1 MSMTQGKSGQIAIF
15 LMLLIAGL
23 VLMLALNVEV
33 FTAARAKLKLQNAA
47 DASAIALTRWQ
58 GITLNLIGDL
68 NLAHIKA
75 INDRVPADEF
85 STNFIAGITAL
96 QRHLSAVG
104 PLVGFKVANDL
115 AAENGASRSDRM
127 ANATELIAQNTDA
140 IYYEMVRKIMA
151 NGVYAGIDNAKMPND
166 LYLNSTFYDAI
177 RSRDYVTLCRLGGK
191 NHALPQVPDKV
202 PALDELVSSG
212 CFGFIG
218 ANQCGLNGTSD
229 FLAYELLELAHKFTL
244 DSVTPENLWTNREL
258 LVSSDPKLSWA
269 TYDSDE
275 WKNGLPS
282 DLRPGRFPWLNGM
295 EVRHEHAVMGGSAII
310 RLEEY
315 VTTSQKDPRNVG
327 SLKELGE
334 KNISSNTFVNTIV
347 AEAGA
352 KVFANSGGK
361 NVLESSVYPPLIL
374 PTFTSV
380 RLVPYQFAANN
391 RSDTADEDHIK
402 AFPRKDSGQLSQYQ
416 KLLDLYHSEAFQ
428 KQAAQW
434 YLTHDH
440 SVFCDPPSS
449 GNTAG
454 GGSHHGN

>member
-1 MSMTQGKSGQIAIF
+1 MTQGKSGQIAIF

-33 FTAARAKLKLQNAA
+33 FSAARAKLKLQNAA

-68 NLAHIKA
+68 NLAHIKV

-85 STNFIAGITAL
+85 STNCIAGITAL

-127 ANATELIAQNTDA
+127 ANATDLIAQNTDA

-151 NGVYAGIDNAKMPND
+151 NGIYAGIDNAKMPDD
-166 LYLNSTFYDAI
+166 LYLNPTLYDAI
-177 RSRDYVTLCRLGGK
+177 SSRDYVTLCRLGGK
-191 NHALPQVPDKV
+191 NHALPQVPDKL

-218 ANQCGLNGTSD
+218 ANQFRLYGTGD
-229 FLAYELLELAHKFTL
+229 FLAYELLDLARKFTL
-244 DSVTPENLWTNREL
+244 DSVTLENLWTNRDL
-258 LVSSDPKLSWA
+258 LVSFDPKLSWA
-269 TYDSDE
+269 TYDLNE

-295 EVRHEHAVMGGSAII
+295 EVKHEHAVMGGSAII

-315 VTTSQKDPRNVG
+315 VTTSQNDLRNVG

-334 KNISSNTFVNTIV
+334 KNISSNTFINSIV

-352 KVFANSGGK
+352 KVFASMGGK

-391 RSDTADEDHIK
+391 RSDTANEDHIK
-402 AFPRKDSGQLSQYQ
+402 AFPRKDSGQLSRYQ

-440 SVFCDPPSS
+440 SVFCVPPSS

-454 GGSHHGN
+454 GGSDHGN